1 MKQDMWND
9 IKLESANVVQM
20 QVLVIINNIET
31 KVNVDVN
38 VKNWLTKEH
47 MIMDL
52 FGIVVT
58 VNVSVVNR
66 VISGNIWIIK
76 NVYA

>member
-1 MKQDMWND
+1 MWND

-31 KVNVDVN
+31 KVNVDIN

-66 VISGNIWIIK
+66 VISDNIWIIK

>member
-31 KVNVDVN
+31 KVNADVN

-66 VISGNIWIIK
+66 VISDNIWIIK
-76 NVYA
+76 NVYT

>member
-66 VISGNIWIIK
+66 VISDNI
-76 NVYA
+76 

>member
-1 MKQDMWND
+1 MWND

-31 KVNVDVN
+31 KVNADVN

-66 VISGNIWIIK
+66 VMSDNIWIIK

>member
-1 MKQDMWND
+1 MWND

-66 VISGNIWIIK
+66 VISDNIWIIK

>member
-1 MKQDMWND
+1 
-9 IKLESANVVQM
+9 M
-20 QVLVIINNIET
+20 QVFVIINNVET

-38 VKNWLTKEH
+38 VMNWLTKEH

-66 VISGNIWIIK
+66 VISDNIWIIK

>member
-66 VISGNIWIIK
+66 VISDNIWIIK
-76 NVYA
+76 NVYT

>member
-1 MKQDMWND
+1 MWND

-31 KVNVDVN
+31 KVNADVN

-66 VISGNIWIIK
+66 VISDNIWIIK
-76 NVYA
+76 NVYT

>member
-1 MKQDMWND
+1 MWND

-66 VISGNIWIIK
+66 VISDNIWIVK

>member
-1 MKQDMWND
+1 MWND

-38 VKNWLTKEH
+38 VKNCLTKEH

-66 VISGNIWIIK
+66 VISDNIWIIK

>member
-1 MKQDMWND
+1 MWND

-31 KVNVDVN
+31 KVNVDIN

-66 VISGNIWIIK
+66 VISDNIWIIK
-76 NVYA
+76 NIYA

>member
-1 MKQDMWND
+1 MWND

-31 KVNVDVN
+31 KVNADVN

-66 VISGNIWIIK
+66 VISDNIWIIK

>member
-31 KVNVDVN
+31 KVNVDIN

-66 VISGNIWIIK
+66 VISDNIWIIK
-76 NVYA
+76 NIYA

>member
-1 MKQDMWND
+1 MWND

-31 KVNVDVN
+31 KVNADVN

-58 VNVSVVNR
+58 VNVNM
-66 VISGNIWIIK
+66 IK
-76 NVYA
+76 IGL

>member
-1 MKQDMWND
+1 MWND

-31 KVNVDVN
+31 KVNVDIN

-66 VISGNIWIIK
+66 VISDNIWIIK
-76 NVYA
+76 NVYT

>member
-31 KVNVDVN
+31 KVNVDAN

-66 VISGNIWIIK
+66 VISDNIWIIK

>member
-31 KVNVDVN
+31 KVNADVN

-66 VISGNIWIIK
+66 VISDNIWIIK

>member
-1 MKQDMWND
+1 
-9 IKLESANVVQM
+9 M
-20 QVLVIINNIET
+20 QVFVIINNVET

-38 VKNWLTKEH
+38 VMNWLTKEH

-66 VISGNIWIIK
+66 VISDNI
-76 NVYA
+76 

>member
-1 MKQDMWND
+1 MWND

-66 VISGNIWIIK
+66 VISDNIWIIK
-76 NVYA
+76 NIYA

>member
-66 VISGNIWIIK
+66 VISDNIWIIK

>member
-1 MKQDMWND
+1 MKQDIWND

-31 KVNVDVN
+31 KVNADVN

-66 VISGNIWIIK
+66 VISDNIWIIK

>member
-66 VISGNIWIIK
+66 VISDNIWIIK
-76 NVYA
+76 NAYA